1 MIDARNAGISIIISN
16 KVIKRKN
23 TLKTTTM
30 TTHDIATWPEPVT
43 LKSKDIGKDAFHN
56 LLDLFKNARENNATK
71 INNFMKTHGLE
82 LDTVPCYKKH
92 GKWAVAYG
100 KNGGGRDSHGNEM
113 GYYFLANFKD
123 ADVKALLQREYPVHA
138 THVYTIGEI
147 ATIFDVQL

>member
-1 MIDARNAGISIIISN
+1 MAIHH
-16 KVIKRKN
+16 
-23 TLKTTTM
+23 M
-30 TTHDIATWPEPVT
+30 ATWPEPVT
-43 LKSKDIGKDAFHN
+43 MKSKDIGKDAFNH
-56 LLDLFKNARENNATK
+56 LLNLFKNVSANKVTPIK
-71 INNFMKTHGLE
+71 NFMKTHGLD
-82 LDTVPCYKKH
+82 LDTVPCYEKH
-92 GKWAVAYG
+92 HKWAVAYG